1 MKKILLCVLTLVS
14 IVGFSTSAF
23 AADAGDSR
31 EVEVTKPASVEE
43 AKEISEKVYAETP
56 FIKNASPGK
65 GSPTEDGGISIQ
77 ADAPLPYYFNGTFD
91 STLSSARTIKNG
103 NSSTVRIT
111 VNFNW
116 VTRDMP
122 RITPY
127 EDRWYDIT
135 LYENGAPKGTYR
147 FWPDTGWN
155 HADWTGITPGA
166 TLSFRM
172 TKPQWTW
179 SDPKRGNGDITGSG
193 TVLNP

>member
-1 MKKILLCVLTLVS
+1 MKKFLLCVLTLVG

-23 AADAGDSR
+23 AADAEDSR
-31 EVEVTKPASVEE
+31 DVEVTTPASVEE
-43 AKEISEKVYAETP
+43 AEKIYEEVYAETP

-65 GSPTEDGGISIQ
+65 GSTSEDSGISIQ
-77 ADAPLPYYFNGTFD
+77 ADAPLPYYFSGTFD
-91 STLSSARTIKNG
+91 STLSSARTMKNG

-111 VNFNW
+111 VNFEW

-135 LYENGAPKGTYR
+135 LYENGVSKGTYR

-166 TLSFRM
+166 TLSFKM
-172 TKPQWTW
+172 TKLGAIQQEETE
-179 SDPKRGNGDITGSG
+179 TLLA
-193 TVLNP
+193 VEQY